1 MALWGKQDAAALS
14 AGTTIGVTNG
24 STAVTGSST
33 AFTTDIKSG
42 DTLLIAYNL
51 ASPAIAGTGA
61 AGNFSCTATILAVG
75 MYVYVSGTNSGTG
88 TITGY
93 TSPKAYKI
101 SVTNGTTTFTLVNL
115 DGTAI
120 VTSATN
126 GGTFTGLTFRIET
139 KNRVATLTSATAL
152 VLADN
157 YPGPT
162 DASVAVAS
170 VAVQQQP
177 KYVYQD
183 AGASEG
189 GYGPGRSALIEVVG
203 IDATEQKVTGN
214 KVGASPG
221 WQRRVVLTGGKA
233 GRVQVETLV
242 AGRSLI
248 TGDAADDAI
257 AADS

>member
-14 AGTTIGVTNG
+14 QGTTINVTNA
-24 STAVTGSST
+24 STAVSGSGT
-33 AFTTDIKSG
+33 AFTTDIKAG
-42 DTLLIAYNL
+42 DTLLIAFNL
-51 ASPAIAGTGA
+51 ASPVIAGTGG
-61 AGNFSCTATILAVG
+61 AGTFSCTATNLEVG

-93 TSPKAYKI
+93 TNPKAYKI

-120 VTSATN
+120 ATSTTN

-139 KNRVATLTSATAL
+139 KQRVASVTSATAL

-157 YPGPT
+157 YVGPT
-162 DASVAVAS
+162 NASVAVAN

-177 KYVYQD
+177 KSTYMD
-183 AGASEG
+183 SNKSAG
-189 GYGPGRSALIEVVG
+189 GYGPGRTSLIEVFGV
-203 IDATEQKVTGN
+203 DAVEQKVATN

-221 WQRRVVLTGGKA
+221 WQRRVTLTGGKA

-248 TGDAADDAI
+248 TGDASDDAVV
-257 AADS
+257 ADS